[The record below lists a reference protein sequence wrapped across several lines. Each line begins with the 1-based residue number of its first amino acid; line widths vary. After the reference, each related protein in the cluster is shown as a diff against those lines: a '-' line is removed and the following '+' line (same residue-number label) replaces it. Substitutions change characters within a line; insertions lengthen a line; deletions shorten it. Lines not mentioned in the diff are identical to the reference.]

1 MNPVELLVEII
12 KEHVPEDIWQE
23 SPLLGYRQ
31 LGNTNRGEIGEE
43 FVRRYL
49 TEAGIPVDNG
59 VRTSLNGYENR
70 RTRI

>member
-1 MNPVELLVEII
+1 MEII
-12 KEHVPEDIWQE
+12 KEHVPEDIWQG

-49 TEAGIPVDNG
+49 KKAGIPDTDGWDQLIAAQSEFGLTAPPLVA
-59 VRTSLNGYENR
+59 
-70 RTRI
+70 